1 MKYILIIQT
10 SILLILTSCSRDSKE
25 TTKKGKNLFDND
37 KYSEAITVLNSA
49 IGMNPNDTIAYFIR
63 GKSYLCQSNFE
74 NAKLDFDKVI
84 KMDSTAINP
93 YFFKGRCNLYMGAY
107 NESINDMSTYIKK
120 SHETFKFA
128 YFARGASYF
137 ALKNNNKA
145 LPDLMKYIELG
156 GEDLQAFLFTGYIK
170 NANGFKEAGL
180 RYISKASSL
189 GNEEARS
196 YLENY
201 KKQHIEF
208 SDAKSLVE
216 ERIRERR
223 GSIVDAFT
231 TTAFDSKSYLFLVAY
246 DGEYC
251 NMMVS
256 ENALEILAVK
266 CGEKATESFYE
277 AKLLSR

>member
-10 SILLILTSCSRDSKE
+10 SILLILNSCNQDSKE
-25 TTKKGKNLFDND
+25 TTKKGKNLYDNK
-37 KYSEAITVLNSA
+37 KYSEAIPVLNSA
-49 IGMNPNDTIAYFIR
+49 IEMNPNDTTAYLIR
-63 GKSYLCQSNFE
+63 GLSYLSQNNFE
-74 NAKLDFDKVI
+74 SAKLDFDKVI
-84 KMDSTAINP
+84 EMDVKAINSY
-93 YFFKGRCNLYMGAY
+93 YFRGSCNADIGAY
-107 NESINDMSTYIKK
+107 NEAITDLSTYIKK
-120 SHETFKFA
+120 SPEIDKYA
-128 YFARGASYF
+128 YFLRGSSYF
-137 ALKNNNKA
+137 LLKNNYKA
-145 LPDLMKYIELG
+145 LPDLMRYVELG
-156 GEDLQAFLFTGYIK
+156 GDDAQAFLFTGYIK

-201 KKQHIEF
+201 KTQHVEF

-231 TTAFDSKSYLFLVAY
+231 STAFDSKSYLFLVAY

-266 CGEKATESFYE
+266 CGETATESFYE